1 METIPRPVD
10 LRFPVIDDGSSLLY
24 DERRRYETA
33 AKWQIMKIVEELQD
47 IDKRLVE
54 WLTKEGLTQEER
66 EALVEARK
74 ELVGVASRM
83 LIAKILDP
91 DDYKMLSET
100 SMKEIAKTLSPK

>member
-1 METIPRPVD
+1 
-10 LRFPVIDDGSSLLY
+10 
-24 DERRRYETA
+24 
-33 AKWQIMKIVEELQD
+33 LQN

-54 WLTKEGLTQEER
+54 RLTKEGLTQAER

-83 LIAKILDP
+83 LIVKILDP